1 MNRTL
6 TARFVA
12 AFAVAL
18 SAGLIATAPAQ
29 AQTNSKRTPASAASV
44 KKKATAKKAT
54 ARKTPVRRSK
64 SSTMSQAEAYRKL
77 KDYNYVK
84 SMSPYAGSPNKWGP
98 KW

>member
-1 MNRTL
+1 MNRNL

-18 SAGLIATAPAQ
+18 SAGLIAAVPVQ
-29 AQTNSKRTPASAASV
+29 AQTKSKPATAASA
-44 KKKATAKKAT
+44 KKKAPTKKT
-54 ARKTPVRRSK
+54 TVRRSK
-64 SSTMSQAEAYRKL
+64 SSGTSAAARRAEAYRKL